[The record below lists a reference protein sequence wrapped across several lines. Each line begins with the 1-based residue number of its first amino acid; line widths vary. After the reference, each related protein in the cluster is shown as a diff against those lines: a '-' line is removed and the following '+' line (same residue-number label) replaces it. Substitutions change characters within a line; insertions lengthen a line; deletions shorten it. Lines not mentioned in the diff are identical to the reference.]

1 MMINGILPI
10 RFIVVGIALSL
21 TAGGAL
27 ADKPSWAG
35 GGKNK
40 KGDKH
45 HEEKVHNERNYHDG
59 HHNSQQ
65 DDVLVYRFGSHERRV
80 VNEYYSSQGHHGKYP
95 PGQVK
100 KWHRGQPLPKHVIY
114 YDLPQELYV
123 RLPPPPPHHR
133 YVQVAGDI
141 LMIAIGSSMVV
152 DAIDDILH

>member
-1 MMINGILPI
+1 MKIYGKSAL

-40 KGDKH
+40 KGGKH
-45 HEEKVHNERNYHDG
+45 HEEKVHSERNYHDV
-59 HHNSQQ
+59 HHDN
-65 DDVLVYRFGSHERRV
+65 VLVYRFGNHERRV
-80 VNEYYSSQGHHGKYP
+80 VSEYYSSQGHHGKYP

-100 KWHRGQPLPKHVIY
+100 KWHRGQPLPSYVTY
-114 YDLPQELYV
+114 YELPRELYV
-123 RLPPPPPHHR
+123 RLPPPPPNHR

-141 LMIAIGSSMVV
+141 LMIAVGSSMVV
-152 DAIDDILH
+152 DAIDDIFH